1 MALNSHGRTVRV
13 IYIIFTSICFKTIMT
28 NLWNWYGHNGAIYS
42 TLDKFEGKRNQEITK
57 SALQHSVTS
66 MYMQVVWTGKKQKL
80 KLEFLI
86 LAIHAIVSFEIL
98 KCCCRAMSASWY
110 WIVKGCNKE
119 KQVVVKPPTKMYI
132 PYEKK
137 PYFDCYC
144 VFHVN
149 V

>member
-1 MALNSHGRTVRV
+1 MG
-13 IYIIFTSICFKTIMT
+13 IME
-28 NLWNWYGHNGAIYS
+28 LY

-57 SALQHSVTS
+57 SALQHWVTS
-66 MYMQVVWTGKKQKL
+66 TYMQVVWTGKKQKL

-86 LAIHAIVSFEIL
+86 LAIHAIVSFLIL

-119 KQVVVKPPTKMYI
+119 KLVVVKPPTKMYI

-137 PYFDCYC
+137 AILRLVLCFSCKRVVKTACLCIIMITIMLLYNQWHLDI
-144 VFHVN
+144 N
-149 V
+149 TQQW